1 VFILEFYIL
10 IVIIYNLELP
20 NKAKDPNKYN
30 IYYLHVAFISL
41 QLINKRKLIIKIP
54 IYSLEDI
61 F

>member
-1 VFILEFYIL
+1 VFISEFYIL
-10 IVIIYNLELP
+10 IVIIYNLELH

-41 QLINKRKLIIKIP
+41 QLINKRKLTIKIP
-54 IYSLEDI
+54 IYLLEDI